1 MFKIFLGLHLLT
13 AIFVVGPLAHA
24 VTTASRGL
32 RTGDA
37 AATAASARMA
47 RIYAIGSLV
56 VVVLGFGLMSLD
68 SPYTGQPS
76 GEFTDLW
83 IWLSLLLWVVAVAL
97 TMGVIVPTLDRA
109 TAAIGGGEAVKE
121 LTGRVAAAGGIV
133 GLIFVAI
140 VFLMVYQPG
149 S

>member
-13 AIFVVGPLAHA
+13 AIFLVGPLAHA

-47 RIYAIGSLV
+47 RTDAIGSLL
-56 VVVLGFGLMSLD
+56 VVVLGFGLMSLK

-83 IWLSLLLWVVAVAL
+83 IWLSLVLWAVAVAL
-97 TMGVIVPTLDRA
+97 TMAVIAPTLDRA
-109 TAAIGGGEAVKE
+109 TATIGAGEAVQE
-121 LTGRVAAAGGIV
+121 LTGRVAAAGGVV
-133 GLIFVAI
+133 GLLFVAI

>member
-13 AIFVVGPLAHA
+13 AIFLIGPLAHA

-37 AATAASARMA
+37 AATTASARMA
-47 RIYAIGSLV
+47 RVYAIGSLL

-68 SPYTGQPS
+68 SPFTGHPV

-83 IWLSLLLWVVAVAL
+83 IWLSVLLWVVAVAL
-97 TMGVIVPTLDRA
+97 TMGVVAPTLDRA
-109 TAAIGGGEAVKE
+109 TAAIGRGEAVQQ
-121 LTGRVAAAGGIV
+121 LTGRVAAAGGTI

-140 VFLMVYQPG
+140 VFLMVYRPG